1 MDGSRREVGAAMKKY
16 KFKATIQSGVG
27 GGAGIVFPYD
37 VQQEFGTRGKVP
49 VKSTLDGIPY
59 TGSLIKCG
67 PADHM
72 LGVLK
77 SIREQIGKGPGDQVE
92 AVVWKDEEIRTV
104 QLPAGFESLLKQNGL
119 LVGFEK
125 LSYTHRKEYCRW
137 IAEAKKEETRQSRM
151 EKSIAMLS
159 KGVKTPG

>member
-1 MDGSRREVGAAMKKY
+1 MKKY
-16 KFKATIQSGVG
+16 KFRATIQPGIG

-37 VQQEFGTRGKVP
+37 VQQEFGAQAKIP
-49 VKSTLDGIPY
+49 VKSTLDGVPY

-77 SIREQIGKGPGDQVE
+77 SIRRQIGKGPGDVIE

-104 QLPAGFESLLKQNGL
+104 AIPAGFESLLRENDL
-119 LVGFEK
+119 LATFEK
-125 LSYTHRKEYCRW
+125 LSYTHRKEYSRW
-137 IAEAKKEETRQSRM
+137 IVEAKKEVTRQSRM
-151 EKSIAMLS
+151 EKSIAMLAR
-159 KGVKTPG
+159 GVETPG